1 MANNNATRN
10 LRLGIACCLLSSL
23 FYFLPLTGAQ
33 HAPPA
38 QRDLA
43 TRIETGR
50 RVFLASCSMSY
61 CHGASGAGGGGPKL
75 KDRKFSAKYVAMVT
89 HDGIPGSA
97 MPAFKN
103 SLSKEQ
109 IADVTAYTLSLGP
122 ENAKQLDELRANPT
136 QLEALVNPTANAA
149 TKPAAPPSSAST
161 PIEAATTRGNVAA
174 GRELFFAAEIV
185 QNCRVCHT
193 FQGKG
198 GKVGPDLTGIS
209 SKSVE
214 EIKRSIVTPHAAVDE
229 KFATFAVTLRDGRRF
244 VGVKRD
250 ETDDT
255 LRLYDTSSLP
265 PVSRAFLKTEIAKT
279 EKLTESAMPGHYG
292 QRFTPQQL
300 DDLVAFLKSTGG
312 S

>member
-1 MANNNATRN
+1 MANSNATRK
-10 LRLGIACCLLSSL
+10 LRLGVACCFLSAVFCLLPFTS
-23 FYFLPLTGAQ
+23 AQ

-38 QRDLA
+38 QRELS
-43 TRIETGR
+43 TRIEAGR

-75 KDRKFSAKYVAMVT
+75 KDRKFSARYVTMVT
-89 HDGIPGSA
+89 HDGVPGSA

-109 IADVTAYTLSLGP
+109 IADVTAYTLSLGT
-122 ENAKQLDELRANPT
+122 ENAKQLEELRANPA
-136 QLEALVNPTANAA
+136 QLDALANANKPA
-149 TKPAAPPSSAST
+149 TKPAAPAPSAGT
-161 PIEAATTRGNVAA
+161 PIEAAMTRGNIAA
-174 GRELFFAAEIV
+174 GRELFFAAEEV

-198 GKVGPDLTGIS
+198 GKVGPDLTAIS
-209 SKSVE
+209 SKPAE
-214 EIKRSIVTPHAAVDE
+214 EIKRSIVTPSHAVEE

-244 VGVKRD
+244 AGVKRD
-250 ETDDT
+250 EDNET

-265 PVSRAFLKTEIAKT
+265 PVSRAFLKTEITKT
-279 EKLTESAMPGHYG
+279 EKLNESAMPGHYG
-292 QRFTPQQL
+292 QRFTAQQL

-312 S
+312 N

>member
-1 MANNNATRN
+1 MANSDATRT
-10 LRLGIACCLLSSL
+10 LRLGVACSLLSSICWL
-23 FYFLPLTGAQ
+23 LPFTSAQ
-33 HAPPA
+33 HAPPPP
-38 QRDLA
+38 RDLT
-43 TRIETGR
+43 TRIEAGR

-75 KDRKFSAKYVAMVT
+75 KDRKFSAKYVATVT
-89 HDGIPGSA
+89 HDGVPGSA

-109 IADVTAYTLSLGP
+109 IADVTAYTLSIGP
-122 ENAKQLDELRANPT
+122 ENAKQLEEIRANPA
-136 QLEALVNPTANAA
+136 QLDALTSATAKPTS
-149 TKPAAPPSSAST
+149 KPAAPSASAGT
-161 PIEAATTRGNVAA
+161 PIEAATMRGNLAA
-174 GRELFFAAEIV
+174 GRELFFAAEEV

-198 GKVGPDLTGIS
+198 GRVGPDLTAIG
-209 SKSVE
+209 SKPAE
-214 EIKRSIVTPHAAVDE
+214 EIKRSIVTPSHAVEE

-250 ETDDT
+250 ENDET

-265 PVSRAFLKTEIAKT
+265 PVSRAFLKTEITKT
-279 EKLTESAMPGHYG
+279 EKLSESAMPASYG
-292 QRFTPQQL
+292 QRFTAQQL

-312 S
+312 N